1 METLTVNGTY
11 AAEYDVEENRKR
23 QQAFSRHNSQSRVKL
38 NQRGKFVVWS
48 LVVAVVAT
56 MAFIFIPQATAQSEV
71 VETVSYT
78 VQPNDT
84 LWDYASRITP
94 AGADVY
100 DTIAQIKRINHLDS
114 DQLTAGQTLLVP
126 EA

>member
-1 METLTVNGTY
+1 
-11 AAEYDVEENRKR
+11 
-23 QQAFSRHNSQSRVKL
+23 
-38 NQRGKFVVWS
+38 
-48 LVVAVVAT
+48 